1 MANKNSDCIV
11 GLAIANCLLKNIDIT
26 KMNHKTWHKA
36 SKVQQEPFKI
46 KSHVS
51 GGTNLNKFPFL
62 CFIPHKRAIAQN
74 PSDRYRLRC
83 ILNK

>member
-1 MANKNSDCIV
+1 MTNKI
-11 GLAIANCLLKNIDIT
+11 AIALRHPKRSLFGYLKNNDIL
-26 KMNHKTWHKA
+26 KMNHKTWHKT

-62 CFIPHKRAIAQN
+62 SLIANKRAIT
-74 PSDRYRLRC
+74 
-83 ILNK
+83 I